1 LDNNDVSLSVAA
13 ASYVR
18 VKRRNQTF
26 FIHTSP
32 SDSFLQLKSEISL
45 AMGGTLSP
53 QKMRLY
59 IEISPK
65 SSEVGKAGDDK
76 EMADKK
82 STTTKGPIPDAALLS
97 DHDVKSDDILY
108 VVFAKST
115 AGDDNVPEG
124 DENWEEID
132 ISQE

>member
-1 LDNNDVSLSVAA
+1 
-13 ASYVR
+13 
-18 VKRRNQTF
+18 
-26 FIHTSP
+26 
-32 SDSFLQLKSEISL
+32 
-45 AMGGTLSP
+45 MGGDISP

-59 IEISPK
+59 IETSPK
-65 SSEVGKAGDDK
+65 SPEGGKVGDDK

-97 DHDVKSDDILY
+97 DHDVKADDILY
-108 VVFAKST
+108 VVFAKIT
-115 AGDDNVPEG
+115 DGDDNVPEG